1 MNGLLRSIPKVDEV
15 LKHSAWKRLISK
27 HPEEISKDALRECLD
42 AVRTSVK
49 EGKIA
54 AIPSIDD
61 LVAVAEERVIALMS
75 PGLKRVINGTG
86 VVIHTNLGRSILAKS
101 AIEAIAKAASHY
113 TNLEYDLQKGSR
125 GDRYEHCTS
134 ILKRLTGADGA
145 LVVNNNAGA
154 VFLVL
159 NTIAEGREVI
169 ISRGELVEIGG
180 SFRIPDVMKKSGAL
194 LREVGTTNRTYKED
208 YEYAINESTG
218 LLMKVHTSN
227 YRIKGFVHEAAVEDL
242 ISLGKRHNLPTYYDA
257 GSGLLQLLKGM
268 GIHDEPCIADEIRKG
283 WDVISMSGDKLLGG
297 PQAGI
302 IVGEKAYIDAMRK
315 NPMTR
320 ALRPD
325 KFTLAGLESTLLL
338 YLDESL
344 AKAEIPTLRMMHEG
358 RTLLKKRAD
367 QLRAKLKNLAGL
379 VSVATVELSS
389 EVGGGSLP
397 DLLIPSFGIVLQPH
411 AVSVETLEERM
422 RNLEIAIIGRIEKG
436 RLLLDMR
443 TILKED
449 ELPLVK
455 GIEEALN
462 P

>member
-1 MNGLLRSIPKVDEV
+1 
-15 LKHSAWKRLISK
+15 
-27 HPEEISKDALRECLD
+27 
-42 AVRTSVK
+42 
-49 EGKIA
+49 
-54 AIPSIDD
+54 
-61 LVAVAEERVIALMS
+61 
-75 PGLKRVINGTG
+75 
-86 VVIHTNLGRSILAKS
+86 
-101 AIEAIAKAASHY
+101 
-113 TNLEYDLQKGSR
+113 
-125 GDRYEHCTS
+125 
-134 ILKRLTGADGA
+134 
-145 LVVNNNAGA
+145 
-154 VFLVL
+154 
-159 NTIAEGREVI
+159 
-169 ISRGELVEIGG
+169 
-180 SFRIPDVMKKSGAL
+180 MKKSGAL

-218 LLMKVHTSN
+218 LLMKAHTSN
-227 YRIKGFVHEAAVEDL
+227 YRIKGFVHETAVEDL

-257 GSGLLQLLKGM
+257 GSGLLQPLKGI
-268 GIHDEPCIADEIRKG
+268 GIHDEPCIADEIKKG

-344 AKAEIPTLRMMHEG
+344 ARAEIPTLRMMHEG

-367 QLRAKLKNLAGL
+367 QLTKKLKSLAGR

-397 DLLIPSFGIVLQPH
+397 DLLIPSFGIALQPH
-411 AVSVETLEERM
+411 AVSVETLEERL

-436 RLLLDMR
+436 KLLLDMR

-455 GIEEALN
+455 GIEDALA
-462 P
+462 